1 MSRLPG
7 NRKEKKV
14 NSFKQTIRV
23 EDVRPSEVNPRE
35 DMGDLDRLA
44 ESIKATGG
52 QPVNPI
58 CVVRDG
64 DKWRLVDGE
73 RRYRAMCKL
82 GTVECDAM
90 VFASYADADEA
101 VAMLAT
107 DDKKQLSE
115 EEAARGFQRM
125 LDLGVDDYTIAGVTH
140 RDAEKVKRVRR
151 IAKTA
156 PEQATLDAMF
166 EAADDEFTDEERKT
180 ILVSGNLAEWR
191 AEQFR
196 KQHKAARNREAIRA
210 ELPDTIEYRP
220 GSKPWN
226 PEKEGLLF
234 LATVK
239 TPKTARKFAG
249 EHEGEGDLVAY
260 EDASA
265 YSLFSFIGEDEM
277 DAKAAAES
285 KQKRMLEEHAEK
297 YDKAFREVM
306 DYLLRPWVCSPDDT
320 LPPRV
325 SRFERKVTEH
335 RRYFDQENFEKFFGD
350 YYNDYADCR
359 PSMAEAMSLIWASH
373 EADGLYYPWNAGHC
387 IRAARHFVEL
397 VDMATADGMSPSD
410 NVMDIYDMAMKF
422 MAEEEN

>member
-1 MSRLPG
+1 M
-7 NRKEKKV
+7 
-14 NSFKQTIRV
+14 NSFKQTIRL
-23 EDVRPSEVNPRE
+23 DQVRPSEVNPRE

-52 QPVNPI
+52 QPINPI
-58 CVVRDG
+58 CVVREGDG
-64 DKWRLVDGE
+64 WRLVDGE
-73 RRYRAMCKL
+73 RRYRAMVKL

-90 VFASYADADEA
+90 VFASFADADEA
-101 VAMLAT
+101 VAMMAT
-107 DDKKQLSE
+107 DEKKQLSD

-125 LDLGVDDYTIAGVTH
+125 LDLGVDDFTIAGVTH
-140 RDAEKVKRVRR
+140 RDAEKGKRVRR
-151 IAKTA
+151 IATDA
-156 PEQATLDAMF
+156 PEPATLDAMF
-166 EAADDEFTDEERKT
+166 EAADEEFTDDERKT
-180 ILVSGNLAEWR
+180 ILESGSLAGWR

-196 KQHKAARNREAIRA
+196 KLHKAARNREAIRA

-226 PEKEGLLF
+226 PESEGLLF

-239 TPKTARKFAG
+239 TPKTARKFAE

-265 YSLFSFIGEDEM
+265 YSLYSFIGEDEM

-306 DYLLRPWVCSPDDT
+306 DYLLRPWTTSPSGT

-325 SRFERKVTEH
+325 TSFEKEVKDNRALIRHE
-335 RRYFDQENFEKFFGD
+335 RFEKFFGD
-350 YYNDYADCR
+350 DFDKYVNCR
-359 PSMAEAMSLIWASH
+359 PSMAEAMSTIWSFHNFDGFYYSWDASH
-373 EADGLYYPWNAGHC
+373 NVSP
-387 IRAARHFVEL
+387 ARNFVEL
-397 VDMATADGMSPSD
+397 VNMATEAGMVASD
-410 NVMDIYDMAMKF
+410 AVKEIYDMAKEF
-422 MAEEEN
+422 MAEKED

>member
-1 MSRLPG
+1 M
-7 NRKEKKV
+7 

-82 GTVECDAM
+82 GTAECDAM

-125 LDLGVDDYTIAGVTH
+125 LDLGVDDFTIAGVMH

-151 IAKTA
+151 IAKDA

-166 EAADDEFTDEERKT
+166 EAADDEFDDNERKS
-180 ILVSGNLAEWR
+180 ILESYCPSAR
-191 AEQFR
+191 ASEIKR
-196 KQHKAARNREAIRA
+196 RHKTERHHAALREV
-210 ELPDTIEYRP
+210 LPDSIEYRP
-220 GSKPWN
+220 GIRPWN

-234 LATVK
+234 LETVRNLK
-239 TPKTARKFAG
+239 DAKSFA
-249 EHEGEGDLVAY
+249 EKHEGEGDLVAY
-260 EDASA
+260 KEGSN
-265 YSLFSFIGEDEM
+265 YSIYSFIGEEEM
-277 DAKAAAES
+277 DAMAAQES

-297 YDKAFREVM
+297 YDKAFHEVM
-306 DYLLRPWVCSPDDT
+306 DYLLHPWTCSPEGM

-325 SRFERKVTEH
+325 TSFEKKVKEH
-335 RRYFDQENFEKFFGD
+335 RAWVDQGNFEKFASD
-350 YYNDYADCR
+350 YCDSYVNCR
-359 PSMAEAMSLIWASH
+359 PSMAEAIGLIWVSYDRSGLYNTWDASH
-373 EADGLYYPWNAGHC
+373 D
-387 IRAARHFVEL
+387 RHASRDFAEL
-397 VDMATADGMSPSD
+397 VDMATKDGMSPSD
-410 NVMDIYDMAMKF
+410 NVKEIYDMAHEF
-422 MAEEEN
+422 MAEKED